1 MDQIVKQMAK
11 QKIINKENEL
21 EEVNN
26 IFFFFGKH
34 YLLSQDMAVLTTPS
48 ASEASDDVV
57 SDYYDSKGNIMTL
70 RRKRSIW
77 SLGNIFKSGQRKQ
90 RSTKKK
96 NFGADPA
103 GRSYYYSTYRKHSFD
118 PNHWRQTLA
127 K

>member
-1 MDQIVKQMAK
+1 
-11 QKIINKENEL
+11 
-21 EEVNN
+21 
-26 IFFFFGKH
+26 
-34 YLLSQDMAVLTTPS
+34 MAVVTTPPS
-48 ASEASDDVV
+48 SEAGEDTVV

-77 SLGNIFKSGQRKQ
+77 SLGNIFKPDQRKQ

-96 NFGADPA
+96 KTGADPA
-103 GRSYYYSTYRKHSFD
+103 GRSYYYSTYRKQSFD

>member
-1 MDQIVKQMAK
+1 
-11 QKIINKENEL
+11 
-21 EEVNN
+21 
-26 IFFFFGKH
+26 
-34 YLLSQDMAVLTTPS
+34 MAVLTTPP

-96 NFGADPA
+96 NVGADPA

-118 PNHWRQTLA
+118 PNHWRKTLA